1 MVADARQLLPDL
13 NAFLAGAE
21 RSPLATVGKS
31 GARFERVLIDGLSYV
46 IKHQDP
52 AEDWLMRWAAV
63 PGGSTARL
71 WRRGI
76 FDELPGCFEPPVVA
90 VASDGVR
97 SSVLMRDVGPWLV
110 PTAEGA
116 VPAEQE
122 ARFLDHMAALHARFW
137 QTDLA
142 VDIVSPRRRYLCL
155 SPAMAGAE
163 LARGSGQIVPRLV
176 ADGWPRFE
184 RVAAR
189 AAGVIV
195 PLLDDPGPLL
205 AALGPTPQTLV
216 HGDWK
221 LDNLGSSPGGR
232 TILLDWELSG
242 LGAATSD
249 LAWYLAINCRRLA
262 GSKAAA
268 IATYREAL
276 ERYGI
281 DTGPW
286 WDTQLSLA
294 LVGALV
300 QFGWEKALNGY
311 DDELAW
317 WEEQVVS
324 AAPLLAR

>member
-1 MVADARQLLPDL
+1 MSRDVRPVPPDL
-13 NAFLAGAE
+13 DRILASAE
-21 RSPLATVGKS
+21 RTPLTTVGKS
-31 GARFERVLIDGLSYV
+31 GARFERVQLDGSSYV
-46 IKHQDP
+46 VKHQDP

-63 PGGSTARL
+63 PGGSTVEL

-76 FDELPGCFEPPVVA
+76 VDELPEGLERPVLA

-97 SSVLMRDVGPWLV
+97 SWLLMRDFGPWLV
-110 PTAEGA
+110 PTTEGSI
-116 VPAEQE
+116 PAEQE

-137 QTDLA
+137 DTTLA

-155 SPAMAGAE
+155 SPAMATAE
-163 LARGSGQIVPRLV
+163 LARGSEQLVPRLV
-176 ADGWPRFE
+176 AEGWPRFAQ
-184 RVAAR
+184 VAPR
-189 AAGVIV
+189 AAEVIL

-205 AALGPTPQTLV
+205 AAVGRMPQTLV

-221 LDNLGSSPGGR
+221 LDNLGSLPDGH
-232 TILLDWELSG
+232 TVLLDWELCG
-242 LGAATSD
+242 RGAATSD

-262 GSKAAA
+262 GSKEGA

-286 WDTQLSLA
+286 WDTQLPFA

-311 DDELAW
+311 DELAW
-317 WEEQVVS
+317 WEEQAVS
-324 AAPLLAR
+324 AAPALDQ